1 MKNYT
6 YKETK
11 IKNELSNTIQKE
23 LENNNLYLN
32 FCSSKIQILRS
43 YSYSYDLGLVLNSKS
58 LDSLK
63 SILNELLTKKEKHAL
78 KISQD
83 FEILTEQENQKTE
96 LNTDFEK
103 ANLQIIDNFQS
114 SFNIR
119 NEKDNTPLF

>member
-11 IKNELSNTIQKE
+11 IKNELSNTIKKE

-32 FCSSKIQILRS
+32 FCSSQIQILRG
-43 YSYSYDLGLVLNSKS
+43 YSYSYDLGLVLNLKS

-96 LNTDFEK
+96 LNSDFEK
-103 ANLQIIDNFQS
+103 ANLQIIDNFQA

>member
-32 FCSSKIQILRS
+32 FCSSQIQILRS
-43 YSYSYDLGLVLNSKS
+43 YSYSYDLGLVLNLKS

-63 SILNELLTKKEKHAL
+63 SILNELLAKKEKHAL

-96 LNTDFEK
+96 LNSDFEK
-103 ANLQIIDNFQS
+103 ANLQIIDNFQA

>member
-63 SILNELLTKKEKHAL
+63 SILNELLAKKEKHAL